1 MRFILAA
8 IALCLGMSAASAEE
22 SELRRLDTGVD
33 SRGWE
38 GVGRLDIGGKGFCTG
53 ALVAPDLVLTAAHC
67 LFDKETG
74 QRVELDQIEFL
85 AGWRNGRALAYR
97 GIRRAVT
104 HPSYRYD
111 RSEGAERVRLDLAL
125 LELVQPIRNTQVTP
139 FPTGPL
145 PHRGAEVGVVSYAYD
160 RAEAPSL
167 QEICNV
173 LSVQDGVI
181 VLSCQV
187 DFGSSG
193 APIFQITPYGAKIV
207 SVVAAKAEVNG
218 EPVALGSDLSLAYRE
233 LRAELEMDNV
243 RNTMGAK
250 GPRHVIVGQNSHTNG
265 TGAKF
270 IRP

>member
-1 MRFILAA
+1 MRTLLAA
-8 IALCLGMSAASAEE
+8 IALCFGVTGAIAEE

-67 LFDKETG
+67 LFDKESG
-74 QRVELDQIEFL
+74 ERVNLDQIEFL

-97 GIRRAVT
+97 GVRRAVT

-111 RSEGAERVRLDLAL
+111 RTEGPERVRLDLAL

-139 FPTGPL
+139 FPTAPL

-173 LSVQDGVI
+173 LSVQEGVM

-193 APIFQITPYGAKIV
+193 APIFQMTPYGAKIV

-218 EPVALGSDLSLAYRE
+218 QPVALGSDLSSAYQE

-243 RNTMGAK
+243 RNTMGPNGA
-250 GPRHVIVGQNSHTNG
+250 RHIIVGENKHTTD